1 MRDGGRQQ
9 TRTTKVGHDGFESK
23 HHKKRL
29 SKKRNVHSKMTTIK
43 ENKFLDNI
51 LVAVVIILV

>member
-23 HHKKRL
+23 HHKKGL
-29 SKKRNVHSKMTTIK
+29 VKKKVHSKMTTIK
-43 ENKFLDNI
+43 ENKFLDKI
-51 LVAVVIILV
+51 LVAVVIVLV